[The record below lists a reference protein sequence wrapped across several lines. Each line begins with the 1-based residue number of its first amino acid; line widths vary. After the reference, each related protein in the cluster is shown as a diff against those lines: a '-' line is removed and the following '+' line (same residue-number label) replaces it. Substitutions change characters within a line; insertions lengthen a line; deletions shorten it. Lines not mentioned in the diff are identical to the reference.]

1 MFQWS
6 LLGNV
11 LHVKGISQTIL
22 GIINVKKEVFL
33 GLAGSAK
40 EGQSL
45 LVLLENNFP
54 FASL

>member
-1 MFQWS
+1 M
-6 LLGNV
+6 
-11 LHVKGISQTIL
+11 
-22 GIINVKKEVFL
+22 NVKKEAIL
-33 GLAGSAK
+33 GLAVSVK